1 MSEHGAELTT
11 EVRDAHD
18 GSHDISEAARAA
30 GWARL
35 LDEDSGVPYFYHTT
49 THETAWD
56 LPEYLQQGYVAQEAA
71 AAAAAAGLADQARE
85 AAARL
90 RSAKDC
96 CCRRASRA

>member
-56 LPEYLQQGYVAQEAA
+56 LPE
-71 AAAAAAGLADQARE
+71 
-85 AAARL
+85 
-90 RSAKDC
+90 
-96 CCRRASRA
+96 